1 MSLFINITLDGL
13 TEGMIFAS
21 LALALVLV
29 FRATRIINFA
39 QGAMA
44 MLTTFIAS
52 SLLNQGL
59 GYWWAFVAVLVLG
72 FVFGGLI
79 ERVLIRPLRGRSAT
93 TTTAGFP
100 PPPWPGPL
108 PLQAEQAKLGA
119 GTLGCRDRLPDWPGP
134 AGLSRRRGCRGD
146 QPRLRYLPG
155 VEWCPVAASA
165 RGDDPGG
172 NRPPWLAIHGRAGG
186 GRLARGDLAGPRWPR
201 DAAGMRIA
209 MGAGSEVLGTPMRPQ
224 DVVGDVLAAEAE
236 GFGSAWTVHFSRGVD
251 ALSVLA
257 VAGTRTS
264 RIDLGVGIVPTY
276 PRHPLALAQQAA
288 TAQAFSGG
296 RLTLGVGVSHRPV
309 IEDLHGLAYQQPA
322 AHMRDYL
329 SVLVPLLR
337 EGSVCYR
344 GNYYEVDGGF
354 AVPGTSP
361 VSVLVGALSPLM
373 VQAAGELADGVVTWL
388 AGPRTLGEQIV
399 PRLHHSAAGQRE
411 GQAPPRVVAA
421 LPVALS
427 ADSAA
432 SRQAADGVFARY
444 AGFDN
449 YRRLLDREGVESPG
463 ALAVTGDEAAI
474 EKQLGRLADA
484 GVTELWPIIFPVG
497 DDPGRSRRE
506 TRALLR
512 ALATTS

>member
-1 MSLFINITLDGL
+1 
-13 TEGMIFAS
+13 
-21 LALALVLV
+21 
-29 FRATRIINFA
+29 
-39 QGAMA
+39 
-44 MLTTFIAS
+44 
-52 SLLNQGL
+52 
-59 GYWWAFVAVLVLG
+59 
-72 FVFGGLI
+72 
-79 ERVLIRPLRGRSAT
+79 
-93 TTTAGFP
+93 
-100 PPPWPGPL
+100 
-108 PLQAEQAKLGA
+108 
-119 GTLGCRDRLPDWPGP
+119 
-134 AGLSRRRGCRGD
+134 
-146 QPRLRYLPG
+146 
-155 VEWCPVAASA
+155 
-165 RGDDPGG
+165 
-172 NRPPWLAIHGRAGG
+172 
-186 GRLARGDLAGPRWPR
+186 
-201 DAAGMRIA
+201 MRIA
-209 MGAGSEVLGTPMRPQ
+209 MGAGSEVLGAPMRPQ
-224 DVVGDVLAAEAE
+224 DVVGDVVAAEAE

-288 TAQAFSGG
+288 TAQAFCGG

-344 GNYYEVDGGF
+344 GNFYEVDGGF
-354 AVPGTSP
+354 TVPGTSP

-399 PRLHHSAAGQRE
+399 PRLHRSAAGQAESR
-411 GQAPPRVVAA
+411 AAPRVVAA

-427 ADSAA
+427 ADGAA

-449 YRRLLDREGVESPG
+449 YRRLLDREGAESPG
-463 ALAVTGDEAAI
+463 VLAVTGDEAAI

-506 TRALLR
+506 TRAFLR
-512 ALATTS
+512 ALVTAS

>member
-1 MSLFINITLDGL
+1 
-13 TEGMIFAS
+13 
-21 LALALVLV
+21 
-29 FRATRIINFA
+29 
-39 QGAMA
+39 
-44 MLTTFIAS
+44 
-52 SLLNQGL
+52 
-59 GYWWAFVAVLVLG
+59 
-72 FVFGGLI
+72 
-79 ERVLIRPLRGRSAT
+79 
-93 TTTAGFP
+93 
-100 PPPWPGPL
+100 
-108 PLQAEQAKLGA
+108 
-119 GTLGCRDRLPDWPGP
+119 
-134 AGLSRRRGCRGD
+134 
-146 QPRLRYLPG
+146 
-155 VEWCPVAASA
+155 
-165 RGDDPGG
+165 
-172 NRPPWLAIHGRAGG
+172 
-186 GRLARGDLAGPRWPR
+186 
-201 DAAGMRIA
+201 MRIA

-224 DVVGDVLAAEAE
+224 DIVGEVMAAEAE

-251 ALSVLA
+251 ALGVLA

-288 TAQAFSGG
+288 TAQAFCGG

-337 EGSVCYR
+337 EGNVCYR
-344 GNYYEVDGGF
+344 GNFYEVDGGF
-354 AVPGTSP
+354 TVPGASP

-399 PRLHHSAAGQRE
+399 PRLHRAAGNRAA
-411 GQAPPRVVAA
+411 GSPAAGSPAAGNSPATDRAAPRVVAA
-421 LPVALS
+421 LPVALTPGPG
-427 ADSAA
+427 ADSGAA
-432 SRQAADGVFARY
+432 RRAADEVFARY

-449 YRRLLDREGVESPG
+449 YRRLLDRQGAASPG
-463 ALAVTGDEAAI
+463 ALAITGTGSEI
-474 EKQLGRLADA
+474 EKQLRRLADV

-512 ALATTS
+512 SLASV